1 MPRTEFLFSFLKNA
15 DSGAVKYAQELTHA
29 RLDNCTNREIQLF
42 CYLHQK
48 TL

>member
-1 MPRTEFLFSFLKNA
+1 MPRTEFLFLFLNNA
-15 DSGAVKYAQELTHA
+15 DSGAVKYAQEITHA
-29 RLDNCTNREIQLF
+29 RLDNSTNREIQLF